1 MRRFDSANKILE
13 RIPKIYIP
21 LCIIVIEKEKER
33 QDGRDKRIQQRI
45 DRKFHS
51 KRYDTVV
58 ANFTIGLRINE
69 ARGERVFSFDAA
81 INKGSISRSGR

>member
-1 MRRFDSANKILE
+1 MDKTFRRFDSANKILG

-51 KRYDTVV
+51 KRYDTVA
-58 ANFTIGLRINE
+58 ANFTIGSNQ
-69 ARGERVFSFDAA
+69 RGAGRASFFFRRGD
-81 INKGSISRSGR
+81 K

>member
-1 MRRFDSANKILE
+1 MDKTFRRFDSANKILG

-33 QDGRDKRIQQRI
+33 QDERDKRIQQRI

-51 KRYDTVV
+51 KRWRQ
-58 ANFTIGLRINE
+58 ILRLAYE
-69 ARGERVFSFDAA
+69 STRRGESEFFLSTR
-81 INKGSISRSGR
+81 R